1 MFVLIGQTSLIRRI
15 ALLNMKNFFQ
25 SKFLQGIIFG
35 LGLIIILL
43 LVFKAGMMVGMRKAK
58 FSYGWGENY
67 HRNFGGPKGGF
78 LRDSPGRDFIDANG
92 TVGQIIKIDGQT
104 VVVKGRD
111 NVEKIILAQD
121 DTTINRGRENIKL
134 ADLKIDDYIVT
145 IGQPNSEGQIK
156 AKLIRVM
163 PNINF

>member
-1 MFVLIGQTSLIRRI
+1 
-15 ALLNMKNFFQ
+15 MKKFFQ
-25 SKFLQGIIFG
+25 SKIFQGII
-35 LGLIIILL
+35 LGLAAFIVLL

-78 LRDSPGRDFIDANG
+78 LRDSMGRDFIDANG
-92 TVGQIIKIDGQT
+92 TVGQIIKIDGAS
-104 VVVKGRD
+104 VIVNGRD
-111 NVEKIILAQD
+111 NVEKIILVKD
-121 DTTINRGRENIKL
+121 DTAINRGRENIKL
-134 ADLKIDDYIVT
+134 ADIKVDDYIIT
-145 IGQPNSEGQIK
+145 IGEPNNEGQIE